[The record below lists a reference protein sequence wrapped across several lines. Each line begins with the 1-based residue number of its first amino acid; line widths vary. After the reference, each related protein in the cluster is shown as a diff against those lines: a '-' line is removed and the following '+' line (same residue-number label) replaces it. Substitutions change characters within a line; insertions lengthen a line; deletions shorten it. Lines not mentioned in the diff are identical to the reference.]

1 MADEIILT
9 QEGYDALVEEY
20 NLATTVKRKEI
31 AEALKEARSYG
42 DLSENAEYDAAKDAQ
57 AELEE
62 RISKLE
68 EMMKVAKVVDA
79 NTDKNRVDVGAKV
92 TVETLGK
99 DGKKIQKEYSIVG
112 SAESDPFSGK
122 LSNESPVGRSLMG
135 RKKGETVEVQLKEK
149 VVEYK
154 IVKIQR

>member
-9 QEGYDALVEEY
+9 QEGYDALVKEY
-20 NLATTVKRKEI
+20 EIATTEKRKEI

-68 EMMKVAKVVDA
+68 EMMKVAKVVDE
-79 NTDKNRVDVGAKV
+79 NTNKNIIDVGSKIV
-92 TVETLGK
+92 VEYEGR
-99 DGKKIQKEYSIVG
+99 DGKMQKQEYTIVG

-135 RKKGETVEVQLKEK
+135 RKKGETVQIQLKEK
-149 VVEYK
+149 VVTYK
-154 IVKIQR
+154 VLKVER

>member
-20 NLATTVKRKEI
+20 EIATTVKRKEI

-68 EMMKVAKVVDA
+68 EMMKVAKVVDG
-79 NTDKNRVDVGAKV
+79 NTDKNIIDVGSKIV
-92 TVETLGK
+92 VEFEGK
-99 DGKKIQKEYSIVG
+99 DGGKQQKEYTIVG

-122 LSNESPVGRSLMG
+122 LSNESPVGRALMG
-135 RKKGETVEVQLKEK
+135 RKKGETVDIQLREKLVQYK
-149 VVEYK
+149 VLNVE
-154 IVKIQR
+154 R

>member
-9 QEGYDALVEEY
+9 QEGYDALVQEY
-20 NLATTVKRKEI
+20 EQATTVKRKEI

-79 NTDKNRVDVGAKV
+79 NTDKTRVDVGAKV
-92 TVETLGK
+92 LVEFVNK
-99 DGKKIQKEYSIVG
+99 AGKKEQKEYTIVG

-149 VVEYK
+149 ISMYK
-154 IVKIQR
+154 ILKIQR

>member
-1 MADEIILT
+1 MAEEILLT
-9 QEGYDALVEEY
+9 QEGFDALQKEY
-20 NLATTVKRKEI
+20 ELATTVKRKEI

-68 EMMKVAKVVDA
+68 EMIKVAKVVDKT
-79 NTDKNRVDVGAKV
+79 TDKNKVDVGAKV
-92 TVETLGK
+92 TVEYVGK
-99 DGKKIQKEYSIVG
+99 SGKKEQKTYSIVG
-112 SAESDPFSGK
+112 SAESDPFNGK
-122 LSNESPVGRSLMG
+122 LSNESPVGRGLMG
-135 RKKGETVEVQLKEK
+135 KQKGEVAEIQLKDK

-154 IVKIQR
+154 VVKIER

>member
-99 DGKKIQKEYSIVG
+99 DGKKVQKEYSIVG

-135 RKKGETVEVQLKEK
+135 RKKGETVEVQLKET

>member
-20 NLATTVKRKEI
+20 EIATTVKRKEI

-62 RISKLE
+62 RINKLE
-68 EMMKVAKVVDA
+68 EMMKVAKVVDE
-79 NTDKNRVDVGAKV
+79 NTDKNIIDVGSRIV
-92 TVETLGK
+92 VEFEGK
-99 DGKKIQKEYSIVG
+99 DGKLQKKEYTIVG

-122 LSNESPVGRSLMG
+122 LSNESPVGRGLMG
-135 RKKGETVEVQLKEK
+135 RKKGEKVDIQLKEK
-149 VVEYK
+149 VVTYK
-154 IVKIQR
+154 VVKVER

>member
-1 MADEIILT
+1 MEEIILT

-79 NTDKNRVDVGAKV
+79 NTDKNKVDVGAKI
-92 TVETLGK
+92 TVEFVNK
-99 DGKKIQKEYSIVG
+99 DGKKEKKEFSIVG
-112 SAESDPFSGK
+112 SAESNPFAGK
-122 LSNESPVGRSLMG
+122 LSNESPVGRGLMG
-135 RKKGETVEVQLKEK
+135 HKKGDTVEIQLKEK
-149 VVEYK
+149 TATYK
-154 IVKIQR
+154 IIDIQR

>member
-9 QEGYDALVEEY
+9 QEGYDALVQEY
-20 NLATTVKRKEI
+20 EQATTVKRKEI

-79 NTDKNRVDVGAKV
+79 NTDKTRVDVGAKV
-92 TVETLGK
+92 LVEFVNK
-99 DGKKIQKEYSIVG
+99 AGKKEQKEYTIVG

-149 VVEYK
+149 VSMYK
-154 IVKIQR
+154 ILKIQR